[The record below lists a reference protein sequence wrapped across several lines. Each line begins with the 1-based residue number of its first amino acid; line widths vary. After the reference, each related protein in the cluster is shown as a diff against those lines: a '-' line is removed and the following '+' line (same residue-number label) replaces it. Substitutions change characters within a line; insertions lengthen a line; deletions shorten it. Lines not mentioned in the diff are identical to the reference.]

1 MKPEFT
7 PFKKIPRHY
16 RDVIITE
23 KIDGTNASMTITE
36 DGEIYAASRNRWITV
51 DDDNYGFAKWVED
64 NKQDLMSL
72 GVGTH
77 FGEWWG
83 QGIQRGYGLNKK
95 RFSLFNVG
103 RWHKQVVWLHDTVEC
118 PSCCHVVPIIS
129 IGDNK
134 DETYRIATDWLKA
147 NGSRAKL
154 GYQNPEGWI
163 AYHTKSG
170 ALSKFTFDG
179 DGHKGKGKRK
189 STP

>member
-23 KIDGTNASMTITE
+23 KIDGTNASVTITE

-64 NKQDLMSL
+64 NKSDLMSL

-83 QGIQRGYGLNKK
+83 QGIQRDYGLNEK

-103 RWHKQVVWLHDTVEC
+103 RWHKGISVADGSVEC
-118 PSCCHVVPIIS
+118 PKCCYVVPLLNFGS
-129 IGDNK
+129 NK
-134 DETYRIATDWLKA
+134 DETYRLATERLQSY
-147 NGSRAKL
+147 GSMAKP
-154 GYQNPEGWI
+154 GYNNPEGWI

-170 ALSKFTFDG
+170 TLSKFTFDG
-179 DGHKGKGKRK
+179 DGHKREGK
-189 STP
+189 